1 MGICGF
7 DHKCFFQV
15 IRFDGGEFVFMAGEF
30 NELHKVSV
38 AIKRFPQREA
48 FLSFLSSCSSFCQ
61 VSPNEWKIMEAMIRK
76 TK

>member
-30 NELHKVSV
+30 NELHKVGV
-38 AIKRFPQREA
+38 AIERLLQREA
-48 FLSFLSSCSSFCQ
+48 FYVFFVILFF
-61 VSPNEWKIMEAMIRK
+61 VFVR
-76 TK
+76 

>member
-1 MGICGF
+1 M
-7 DHKCFFQV
+7 

-30 NELHKVSV
+30 NELNKVGV
-38 AIKRFPQREA
+38 AIKRLLQREA
-48 FLSFLSSCSSFCQ
+48 FFVFFCHLVLRFCQ